1 MNKMNKFS
9 SISIEVT
16 YQAEEK
22 RVKIMGWTVP
32 MGFGYVS
39 TTTTVPVEYHRLSN
53 VLFRYNLIG
62 TMENVLDTKTIE
74 LIPEDGHVGL
84 TIKGIRE
91 IRYDGCIIDLILED
105 DTEIVLQIVKVL
117 RKVEDK
123 KDRRKS
129 K

>member
-1 MNKMNKFS
+1 MDKMNKLT

-22 RVKIMGWTVP
+22 RVKIMDWTVP
-32 MGFGYVS
+32 TGFGYVS
-39 TTTTVPVEYHRLSN
+39 TATTVPVEYHRLSN

-62 TMENVLDTKTIE
+62 TTENVLDTKTIE

-84 TIKGIRE
+84 TINGIKE
-91 IRYDGCIIDLILED
+91 IRYDGCIIDIRLED
-105 DTEIVLQIVKVL
+105 NTDIVLQVVKVL

-123 KDRRKS
+123 KDEQS
-129 K
+129 S